1 VSAFPPRATAA
12 IDQELADLDERV
24 GFMVAAFR
32 RAAAERGDAQTLADL
47 AVTANATFEPE
58 LRGELLAA
66 AVRRLAR
73 AEQP

>member
-1 VSAFPPRATAA
+1 MTLRPYALAG
-12 IDQELADLDERV
+12 IDQELADLNEKVD
-24 GFMVAAFR
+24 FMVAAYR
-32 RAAAERGDAQTLADL
+32 RTAAERGDAQTLADL

-73 AEQP
+73 MEQA